1 MTFERGQDQCADC
14 GTPLPNQ
21 PPGQSVNDRAPCPNC
36 GSTKRRMFAT
46 VTACVSTRATASAQL
61 IISWHEVDRLV
72 EKGEYAA
79 ALLVAAVNVE
89 FILWEH
95 LRRFTPATALTNAPH
110 EVRSIWG
117 KIQANQDK
125 TVTLSSLLR
134 VAEYMARSDM
144 FTLSP
149 TWDPIVSEINE
160 ARNKVAHER
169 GYFALLTHLKDP
181 AWPEACIRQVLE
193 SAKEFCH
200 GNAP

>member
-1 MTFERGQDQCADC
+1 MRRTKGLAATIASKAD
-14 GTPLPNQ
+14 LR
-21 PPGQSVNDRAPCPNC
+21 VNVN
-36 GSTKRRMFAT
+36 
-46 VTACVSTRATASAQL
+46 V
-61 IISWHEVDRLV
+61 IIGWQEVDRLV
-72 EKGEYAA
+72 EKGESAA

-89 FILWEH
+89 SILWEH
-95 LRRFTPATALTNAPH
+95 LRRSAPATALTKAPH

-134 VAEYMARSDM
+134 VAEYVAGFDT

-160 ARNKVAHER
+160 ARNKIAHER
-169 GYFALLTHLKDP
+169 GYFALLTQLKDP
-181 AWPEACIRQVLE
+181 TWPEARIRQVLE

>member
-1 MTFERGQDQCADC
+1 MSTVGSQDVC
-14 GTPLPNQ
+14 GECGKAVPDQ
-21 PPGQSVNDRAPCPNC
+21 APGSDPAKREPCPHC
-36 GSTKRRMFAT
+36 GSTKRIM
-46 VTACVSTRATASAQL
+46 SGKMSATATTRVDVDAKL

-95 LRRFTPATALTNAPH
+95 LRCFTPATALTKVPH

-134 VAEYMARSDM
+134 VAEYMARSDT
-144 FTLSP
+144 FRLSA
-149 TWDPIVSEINE
+149 TWDPLISEINE
-160 ARNKVAHER
+160 TRNWIAHER
-169 GYFALLTHLKDP
+169 GCFASLSQLKDP
-181 AWPEACIRQVLE
+181 SWPETRIRQVLE